1 MSMTSRSTLAGACLL
16 ASAFAFLGSQTTAY
30 AQVTATAQVS
40 GSITDSSGAAI
51 VNADVIMT
59 EIDKHVA
66 HTTKSDTTG
75 SYTLPNLPVGP
86 YRLEV
91 KTSGFKDYVQS
102 GIELVVNNNVQINAV
117 MQVGSASEKVEVSA
131 TASMVETK
139 ENSVSSLVDQQ
150 RINELPLNGR
160 QVTQLIYTIGAAVP
174 ADAGDTGSKTFWNA
188 TRISIAGGQGNGT
201 AYLLDGADATDAM
214 SNVNMPFPF
223 PDALQEFS
231 IETSAVSSQFGTH
244 PGATVNVVTRSGG
257 NAFHGN
263 AFEYLRNGDM
273 DARNFF
279 STAGHDTLKRNTY
292 GGTAGGRIIK
302 DKLFFFG
309 GFQGVE
315 NRQNPPQT
323 ITHIPT
329 TDMLN
334 GNFATIASAT
344 CGKAV
349 TLINPIGG
357 LAFPGN
363 QIPVTQ
369 FDPVAFKLASTY
381 LPTAAANQCGQVTYG
396 IPQTGDEQQFIE
408 RTDWVVSSK
417 QSIWGRYFWDHWTN
431 PAPPIVNNNLL
442 LTTSPGNLELAQEAT
457 IGDSYAISPTMV
469 NTFHFGFN
477 RRRDDRGPT
486 SFPINWTDLG
496 SNMFSNAPNFLL
508 ISGMTGG
515 FTTFCGTC
523 AAGFFNLNDFQV
535 ADDFNWVKGKHQ
547 ISFGANVIRVQN
559 NTLSGFDEN
568 GAPTWNG
575 SITGLGMADFM
586 LGKISDFQQTNPTP
600 DSLRSWIMSYYAQD
614 SMRVNKYFT
623 LNFGLRWEPTFS
635 DPDTQRRGTSFSQP
649 AFLAGQVSTLHPTAP
664 PGLFFPGDPGIPA
677 ANWNGQ
683 KANFAPRVGMVWNPS
698 GSGKDTLRVGGA
710 LLYDSAE
717 TWFNE
722 RETTNPPFGN
732 DIDVGTAQ
740 LSSPWSTF
748 PGGNPFPQH
757 GNLFFPTSG
766 TYINMPINPKS
777 MYVINWN
784 VTYQRQ
790 FAHDWLIS
798 ASYLGNKTTHL
809 WIALER
815 DPSLYVP
822 GNCVA
827 GQFGLTAAGPCSNT
841 TGANYQARRLLTQA
855 IPATGKYYASID
867 TMDDGAVA
875 RYQGLLLSTQHR
887 LSSHYTFL
895 GNFTDSYCLSDY
907 DFGAALAGSTNSQVF
922 NRHADWGPCISDAR
936 YLFNASLVA
945 TSTWHSD
952 SRAMSALLRDW
963 ELAPLFSARTGQPLT
978 VTTGTDNSRLD
989 LNNDRPNQ
997 VSSNYKATNKICS
1010 TAIICV
1016 QDIANGTNGNAT
1028 AFVPNPIGTYGDVG
1042 RNALRG
1048 PGYFGFDLQLSR
1060 TFPIGERYQLQ
1071 VIGNAFNIL
1080 NHTNFVGGF
1089 APAGQPAGA
1098 SFGTVSTA
1106 LNSSTFGQITGAYD
1120 PRILQLAV
1128 KLRF

>member
-1 MSMTSRSTLAGACLL
+1 MFKTSRLTCASLGLL
-16 ASAFAFLGSQTTAY
+16 ASTLLFVGFPAIAY

-40 GSITDSSGAAI
+40 GTITDSSGAAI

-59 EIDKHVA
+59 EIDKHAVHA
-66 HTTKSDTTG
+66 AKSDSSG

-91 KTSGFKDYVQS
+91 KTPGFKDYIQS
-102 GIELVVNNNVQINAV
+102 GIELAANNNPQINAV

-139 ENSVSSLVDQQ
+139 ENSISNLVDQQ

-160 QVTQLIYTIGAAVP
+160 QVTQLIYTVGAAVP
-174 ADAGDTGSKTFWNA
+174 ADGGDTGSKTFWNA

-244 PGATVNVVTRSGG
+244 PGATVNVVTRSGS

-263 AFEYLRNGDM
+263 LFEYIRNGDM

-302 DKLFFFG
+302 DKLFYFG

-315 NRQNPPQT
+315 NRQNPPQS

-329 TDMLN
+329 SNMLN
-334 GNFATIASAT
+334 GDFSTIASAT

-349 TLINPIGG
+349 TLTNPATGTP
-357 LAFPGN
+357 FPGN

-369 FDPVAFKLASTY
+369 FDSVAFAMASKYT
-381 LPTAAANQCGQVTYG
+381 PTASANQCGQVTFG

-408 RTDWVVSSK
+408 RTDWVVSAK
-417 QSIWGRYFWDHWTN
+417 QNIWGRYFWDHWTN
-431 PAPPIVNNNLL
+431 PPVLVGQNLL
-442 LTTSPGNLELAQEAT
+442 TSTSPGNLELAQEAT
-457 IGDSYAISPTMV
+457 IGDSYAISPTMI
-469 NTFHFGFN
+469 NTFHVGFN
-477 RRRDDRGPT
+477 RRRDNRGPT
-486 SFPINWTDLG
+486 AFPINWTDLG
-496 SNMFSNAPNFLL
+496 SSMYSAVPNFLL

-515 FTTFCGTC
+515 FTTYCGTC
-523 AAGFFNLNDFQV
+523 APGHFNLNDFQV
-535 ADDFNWVKGKHQ
+535 ADDLNWVKGKHQ
-547 ISFGANVIRVQN
+547 LSFGFNIIRVQN
-559 NTLSGFDEN
+559 NTISGFDEN
-568 GAPTWNG
+568 GAPNWNG
-575 SITGLGMADFM
+575 SVTGLGMADFL
-586 LGKISDFQQTNPTP
+586 LGKMNDFQQTNATP
-600 DSLRSWIMSYYAQD
+600 DDLRTWVMSFYGQD
-614 SMRVNKYFT
+614 SIRINKYFT
-623 LNFGLRWEPTFS
+623 VNFGLRWEPTFS
-635 DPDTQRRGTSFSQP
+635 DPDKYKRGDSFSQ
-649 AFLAGQVSTLHPTAP
+649 AALLAGQVSTIHPTAP

-683 KANFAPRVGMVWNPS
+683 KANFAPRVGLVWNPS
-698 GSGKDTLRVGGA
+698 GEGKDTLRIGGA
-710 LLYDSAE
+710 LLYDSTE

-722 RETTNPPFGN
+722 RETTNPPYGN
-732 DIDVGTAQ
+732 DIDVGAAQ
-740 LSSPWSTF
+740 LSNPWGNF
-748 PGGNPFPQH
+748 AGGNPFPQH

-766 TYINMPINPKS
+766 IYINMPINPKS
-777 MYVINWN
+777 TYVIDWN
-784 VTYQRQ
+784 ITYQRQ
-790 FAHDWLIS
+790 FAHDWMAS
-798 ASYLGNKTTHL
+798 VSYLGNKTSHL

-815 DPSLYVP
+815 DPDIYIP
-822 GNCVA
+822 GNCTA
-827 GQFGLTAAGPCSNT
+827 GQYGLTAAGPCSST
-841 TGANYQARRLLTQA
+841 AAANYQARRMLTLSGA
-855 IPATGKYYASID
+855 AKANYYASID

-875 RYQGLLLSTQHR
+875 HYQGLLLSTQHR
-887 LSSHYTFL
+887 MSSHYTML
-895 GNFTDSYCLSDY
+895 ANFTDSYCLSDY

-922 NRHADWGPCISDAR
+922 NRHADWGPCVSDAR

-945 TSTWHSD
+945 TSSWHGGNK
-952 SRAMSALLRDW
+952 AMSALLSNW
-963 ELAPLFSARTGQPLT
+963 ELAPLFSSRTGQPLT
-978 VTTGTDNSRLD
+978 IGTGTDNSRTD

-997 VSSNYKATNKICS
+997 VLANYKATNPICS
-1010 TAIICV
+1010 SSAICV
-1016 QDIANGTNGNAT
+1016 QYIANGTNGNPT
-1028 AFVPNPIGTYGDVG
+1028 AFVANPVGTYGNEG

-1060 TFPIGERYQLQ
+1060 TFTVKERYQLQ
-1071 VIGNAFNIL
+1071 VIANAFNIM

-1089 APAGQPAGA
+1089 APAGQPAG
-1098 SFGTVSTA
+1098 STYGTVSTA

-1120 PRILQLAV
+1120 PRIMQLAL
-1128 KLRF
+1128 KFKF